1 MATGRADEAV
11 RPSQPFQV
19 VEAVR
24 ISREPSLKLPKGP
37 STPSRSYCRIQPLQ
51 FYAGIGGGEVPIGF
65 DMFLVPTFLPG
76 DDLLD
81 QGQLVGDTPIETLTR
96 QHTEFGFSHVQPT
109 AVLWCVVPLE
119 PLDEPACLG
128 GGKGFVE

>member
-37 STPSRSYCRIQPLQ
+37 RVVDAGEGSLHPSSIRLSPVKWIAQMSD
-51 FYAGIGGGEVPIGF
+51 IGHTGLRVLADHDSRRDVGATIVGTVFRDRQRREIDVRA
-65 DMFLVPTFLPG
+65 
-76 DDLLD
+76 DDD
-81 QGQLVGDTPIETLTR
+81 V
-96 QHTEFGFSHVQPT
+96 
-109 AVLWCVVPLE
+109 
-119 PLDEPACLG
+119 
-128 GGKGFVE
+128 

>member
-37 STPSRSYCRIQPLQ
+37 RVVDAGEGSLHPSSIRLSPVKWIAKKTLMDYNRQDCEALGLVSHQLAKLNPATPP
-51 FYAGIGGGEVPIGF
+51 AGKSLKGELILTS
-65 DMFLVPTFLPG
+65 DMKPEGLRLFK
-76 DDLLD
+76 
-81 QGQLVGDTPIETLTR
+81 R
-96 QHTEFGFSHVQPT
+96 NR
-109 AVLWCVVPLE
+109 
-119 PLDEPACLG
+119 
-128 GGKGFVE
+128 FVFPDME

>member
-37 STPSRSYCRIQPLQ
+37 RVVDAGEGSLHPSSIRLSPVKRIAKTLLYAATMRSRRDPPRILMSAWTHCRSHP
-51 FYAGIGGGEVPIGF
+51 
-65 DMFLVPTFLPG
+65 FL
-76 DDLLD
+76 
-81 QGQLVGDTPIETLTR
+81 R
-96 QHTEFGFSHVQPT
+96 RKQHV
-109 AVLWCVVPLE
+109 
-119 PLDEPACLG
+119 
-128 GGKGFVE
+128 